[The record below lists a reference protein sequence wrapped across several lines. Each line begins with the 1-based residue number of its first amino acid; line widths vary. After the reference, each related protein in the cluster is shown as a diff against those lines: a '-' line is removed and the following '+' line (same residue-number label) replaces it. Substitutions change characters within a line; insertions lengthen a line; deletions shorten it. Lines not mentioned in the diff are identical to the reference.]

1 MLNAN
6 KCRFEPDITS
16 RIAQKYSRVL
26 LVIVVVGA
34 CSFALADAA
43 EFSIYDIQYTEQTDG
58 VSPLEG
64 QVIDCLGGVVTH
76 KFGGS
81 RPKLTIQDP
90 HSSAGWGAIQVK
102 DWLSGAPLFN
112 TASVGDWVRLSNVY
126 VEEFRGNTTLQCFE
140 DNKPI
145 LTVVSSD
152 NPLPEPILVRPEQIA
167 APVPDAYGDWYVE
180 DHSAEKYEHMRLR
193 VRKVVVTD
201 LGRGKAKDNYVLQ
214 DFTDADDTTLRC
226 WASDYMNEDKVGDY
240 HPYVQVEQRFCGV
253 EGVLEQY
260 TKTSAGWDYY
270 QLLTMSSNDL
280 TLSQFADLDYDCDV
294 DFDDFGYFAWLWL
307 AEGTCSEPDWCGGA
321 DVTEDGS
328 VDVDDLVEFSGHWL
342 QGR

>member
-1 MLNAN
+1 MLNVDE
-6 KCRFEPDITS
+6 CCFEPKVTS
-16 RIAQKYSRVL
+16 RIAPKYSRVL
-26 LVIVVVGA
+26 LVIVVAGA
-34 CSFALADAA
+34 CSLPSADAA
-43 EFSIYDIQYTEQTDG
+43 EFSIYDIQYTEDPNG
-58 VSPLEG
+58 AGPLEG

-76 KFGGS
+76 KFGGF

-90 HSSAGWGAIQVK
+90 NASAGWGAVQIK

-112 TASVGDWVRLSNVY
+112 EASVGDWVRLSNVY
-126 VEEFRGNTTLQCFE
+126 IEEFRGNTILQCFE
-140 DNKPI
+140 ENDPV
-145 LTVVSSD
+145 LTVMSSD

-167 APVPDAYGDWYVE
+167 APVPDPSGDWYVR

-201 LGRGKAKDNYVLQ
+201 LGHGKAKDNYILQ
-214 DFTDADDTTLRC
+214 DFTNPDDTSLRC

-240 HPYVQVEQRFCGV
+240 HPYVQVGQRFCGV
-253 EGVLEQY
+253 EGILEQY

-270 QLLTMSSNDL
+270 QLLTTHSSNF

-294 DFDDFGYFAWLWL
+294 DFDDFGYLAWLWL
-307 AEGTCSEPDWCGGA
+307 AQGNCSEPDWCGGA